1 VYFWGYLEVER
12 SVRQVY
18 ALVLKVNVFDWIFP
32 RINSDII
39 RIVNLKTGRNDMEST
54 NSGKIR
60 L

>member
-12 SVRQVY
+12 SVRQGY

-39 RIVNLKTGRNDMEST
+39 RIVNLKTDRNDMEST